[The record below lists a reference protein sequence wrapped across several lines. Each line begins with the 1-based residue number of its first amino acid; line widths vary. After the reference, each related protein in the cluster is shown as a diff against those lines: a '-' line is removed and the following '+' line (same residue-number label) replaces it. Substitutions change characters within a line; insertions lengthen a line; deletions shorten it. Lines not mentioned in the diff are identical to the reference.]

1 METTGPVRKLHP
13 LRPAKASEAPHG
25 SRDRPGEPPGE
36 LRAALLD
43 RPCAGQGSDTRIHI
57 PSTKRYTRPV
67 VQRLPTGYALDLAD
81 PRAPTH
87 DQWAL
92 MSAAERAH
100 VVAMLPAQVPLS
112 LVPEGDPHR
121 KAKKSALDALD
132 GFFRRAGRRIYLS
145 SEIGVYYPD
154 ERRFSPDLLAV
165 LDVEPHD
172 RMTWVV
178 DAEGKGL
185 DFVLE
190 VHVAG
195 DWTKDH
201 LENVE
206 RFARLGIHEYFV
218 FDRKLRRLQGHRL
231 VPGTRTYQRLL
242 PQAGLFASEVLGLDL
257 TVEGTKLRFFF
268 GNGPIEDADERIARL
283 GSMVDEVLVHK
294 EEALRRAEELEGKLV
309 EEQRLR
315 EEEQRLREEAER
327 RLAEALAEIER
338 LKRS

>member
-1 METTGPVRKLHP
+1 MTSGRHLGYAH
-13 LRPAKASEAPHG
+13 S
-25 SRDRPGEPPGE
+25 
-36 LRAALLD
+36 
-43 RPCAGQGSDTRIHI
+43 
-57 PSTKRYTRPV
+57 V
-67 VQRLPTGYALDLAD
+67 VQQLPIGYILDLDD

-92 MSAAERAH
+92 MSPAERER
-100 VVAMLPAQVPLS
+100 VVAMLPARLPLS

-121 KAKKSALDALD
+121 KAKTSALEALD
-132 GFFRRAGRRIYLS
+132 GFFQRTGRRIYLS
-145 SEIGVYYPD
+145 SEIGVYYPG
-154 ERRFSPDLLAV
+154 ERRFAPDLLAV

-195 DWTKDH
+195 DWAKDH
-201 LENVE
+201 IANVE
-206 RFARLGIHEYFV
+206 RYARLGIHEYVV
-218 FDRKLRRLQGHRL
+218 FDRKQLRLQGYRL
-231 VPGTRTYQRLL
+231 VPRTRTYQRLV
-242 PQAGLFASEVLGLDL
+242 PQAGFFASEVLGLDL
-257 TVEGTKLRFFF
+257 RVEGTKLRFFH
-268 GNGPIEDADERIARL
+268 GNALIEDADERIARL
-283 GSMVDEVLVHK
+283 GSIVNEVLVHK

-315 EEEQRLREEAER
+315 ADEQRGREEEQRGREEAER
-327 RLAEALAEIER
+327 RLTEALAEIER

>member
-1 METTGPVRKLHP
+1 MAQQL
-13 LRPAKASEAPHG
+13 
-25 SRDRPGEPPGE
+25 PG
-36 LRAALLD
+36 
-43 RPCAGQGSDTRIHI
+43 
-57 PSTKRYTRPV
+57 
-67 VQRLPTGYALDLAD
+67 GYAVDLAD

-87 DQWAL
+87 EQWTR
-92 MSAAERAH
+92 MSPAERAR
-100 VVAMLPAQVPLS
+100 VVAMLPARIPVDLD
-112 LVPEGDPHR
+112 LAPEGDPHR

-145 SEIGVYYPD
+145 SEIGVYYPG

-201 LENVE
+201 LANVD

-218 FDRKLRRLQGHRL
+218 FDRKQLQLQGHRL
-231 VPGTRTYQRLL
+231 ISRTRAYQRLL
-242 PQAGLFASEVLGLDL
+242 PQAGRFTSEVLGLDL
-257 TVEGTKLRFFF
+257 TVEGTKLRFFA
-268 GNGPIEDADERIARL
+268 GTAPIDDADEQIARL
-283 GSMVDEVLVHK
+283 GSMMNDVLAHK
-294 EEALRRAEELEGKLV
+294 EEALQRAEELEEKLAA
-309 EEQRLR
+309 EQRLR

-338 LKRS
+338 LKRR